1 VSRTLPLGE
10 RGRRNTGFPWR
21 NVWLRGGFRLLNGTS
36 GLNGGGFGIRHRKC
50 PSAVIT
56 AITTWI
62 TPLAGRCK
70 RILSE
75 IARGEGVAMGGRD
88 NR

>member
-1 VSRTLPLGE
+1 VIGDP
-10 RGRRNTGFPWR
+10 
-21 NVWLRGGFRLLNGTS
+21 RLLNGGAS
-36 GLNGGGFGIRHRKC
+36 GLNGGGFGIRHRKS

-56 AITTWI
+56 AATTWI

-75 IARGEGVAMGGRD
+75 IARGEQVAMGGRD